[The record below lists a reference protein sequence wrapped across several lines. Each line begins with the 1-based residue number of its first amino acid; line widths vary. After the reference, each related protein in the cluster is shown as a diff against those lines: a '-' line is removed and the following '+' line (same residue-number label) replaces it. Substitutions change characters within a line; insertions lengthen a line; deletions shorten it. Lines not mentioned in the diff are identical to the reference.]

1 MKDDEPEMPTVAGD
15 VTIWLV
21 EDNVHYQRTLADLIN
36 ETDSMRCP
44 RAFVSCEDAL
54 RALEKDEPP
63 QVILLDN
70 GLPGMSGVKGVSKFK
85 ALSPSS
91 HIIMLTAHEDS
102 DIVFQALCAGA
113 SGYLLKDSSPEKVI
127 EAVREVLAGGAPMN
141 MQIARKV
148 VEMFAAFASPKGE
161 YGLTDREKDIL
172 KLLVDGRTK
181 KKIADE
187 LFISFHTVNTHL
199 KNIYSKLQVNS
210 RSGAI
215 TKAFKEKLL

>member
-1 MKDDEPEMPTVAGD
+1 MKHDESEIRTVTDDVI
-15 VTIWLV
+15 VWLV
-21 EDNVHYQRTLADLIN
+21 EDNIHYQKTLMDLIN
-36 ETDSMRCP
+36 ETDAIQCP
-44 RAFVSCEDAL
+44 RAFISCEDAL
-54 RALEKDEPP
+54 QALRSEEPP

-70 GLPGMSGVKGVSKFK
+70 GLPGMSGVDGVSRFK
-85 ALSPSS
+85 AISPASY
-91 HIIMLTAHEDS
+91 IIMLTAHEDS

-113 SGYLLKDSSPEKVI
+113 SGYLLKDSSPERVI
-127 EAVREVLAGGAPMN
+127 EAVKEVLAGGAPMD

-148 VEMFAAFASPKGE
+148 VDMFAGFASSKGE

-181 KKIADE
+181 KKIADD

-215 TKAFKEKLL
+215 TKTFKEKLL